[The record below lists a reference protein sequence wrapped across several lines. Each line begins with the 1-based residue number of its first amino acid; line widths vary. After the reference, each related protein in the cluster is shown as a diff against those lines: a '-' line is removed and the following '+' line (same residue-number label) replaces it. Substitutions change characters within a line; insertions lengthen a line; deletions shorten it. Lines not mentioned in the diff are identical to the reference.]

1 MLSSASVHYVLE
13 DCIKKSLIEIPAVRY
28 THTHTN
34 SMENAPKLRS
44 VGFPSA
50 LLLFSPVLFR
60 SGWLDSHVPPGHD
73 TSCNTS
79 LPHYAL
85 CKSLFHLSSLP
96 SVAANGGICYCQ
108 LIWPPLHPSV
118 FFSPFGQGAQFL
130 FCSFIMLWFCNFLCA
145 FSESSALEKEMVLF
159 SMLSAA
165 CQQYDLEKK
174 ISLLGLWFIIKSQHT
189 LACFDMIVMA
199 YAY

>member
-28 THTHTN
+28 THTN
-34 SMENAPKLRS
+34 SMENAPELRS
-44 VGFPSA
+44 LGFPSA
-50 LLLFSPVLFR
+50 LLCFPLRSFR
-60 SGWLDSHVPPGHD
+60 SGRLDSHVPPGHD

-79 LPHYAL
+79 LPHYAP
-85 CKSLFHLSSLP
+85 CESLFHLSSLP

-130 FCSFIMLWFCNFLCA
+130 FCSFIMLWFCNFFMCI
-145 FSESSALEKEMVLF
+145 FRKSALEKEMVLF

-174 ISLLGLWFIIKSQHT
+174 ISLKLGLWFIIKSQHT
-189 LACFDMIVMA
+189 LACFDMMVMA
-199 YAY
+199 YAC